1 MYADIFKRY
10 LYREKMMI
18 NKTIAGVLP
27 IVLIVMCPQTMAQTE
42 RDLPIK
48 HVAVVMD
55 GPSERADAIRK
66 LFLQEIRT
74 VNRGE
79 FDIRAPVDLQIKADW
94 TFTGVRAALEQVLKD
109 KRTDVVVTL
118 GVLASHAAAHQSSLP
133 RPVVAPFVADRKVQD
148 IPYKDGASGKA
159 NLSYVSLDV
168 DIPRDIKVFH
178 EIVPFTRLA
187 FLLDDAFVRALPGIG
202 KEVARAAGDLG
213 VTVIDV
219 AVEGSAAQ
227 TLNAIPRDTQA
238 VYVGPLPRLYS
249 QEYAKLVAGLNEHRL
264 PSFAFYGKSDV
275 ERGLLLAAAP
285 ALEMERVARRVAL
298 NVRRI
303 LLGEEPARIP
313 VAFARGEGLT
323 INMRTARAIGFSPN
337 WRLLTSAE
345 LLYEEEE
352 VKGEPLTFAA
362 AVQQAVEVN
371 LNLRIAQVNVSAGK
385 ENIRRAKSSLLP
397 QLNLTGQ
404 HVAIEED
411 DAQAIPGRAERTTS
425 GSLTLNQLLYS
436 EPAWANLDVQKQLQS
451 SRELQ
456 RDQVKLDI
464 VLETAQAYLN
474 VLRAR
479 TNLHIQND
487 NLRLTRSNLELAQSR
502 RRIGTAGPSE
512 VFRWQSE
519 VANAQR
525 VAVEAQAQV
534 RVAEIA
540 LNALLH
546 QSLEKPVKTVEV
558 GLDEPNL
565 ISSQQYLYDIIDN
578 PAHFQV
584 LRDFVVEEGLA
595 AVPELR
601 QLDALINAQD
611 RTLTSARRAY
621 WQPSVNFRVDRSETF
636 DRDGKQG
643 APLPGVDDTETT
655 LSLQLSLPLF
665 TGGARSAEKAQAS
678 EELMALRLQ
687 HRAMAERVEQRIR
700 AALFR
705 TRSAR
710 TAIRLS
716 REAAGAARSNLD
728 VVRDAYSRGTVSI
741 LDLLDAQSAA
751 LIAELRAATSVYGFV
766 SELMEVE
773 RAAARFD
780 FFLTPQDQADWFTRL
795 ESYFAKRGVPVSQQQ
810 QERGDDEDR

>member
-1 MYADIFKRY
+1 M
-10 LYREKMMI
+10 
-18 NKTIAGVLP
+18 NKNKLIANLLLTTFSVAATLVAGLLGSLLGSQSV
-27 IVLIVMCPQTMAQTE
+27 AQTAPK
-42 RDLPIK
+42 LPVK
-48 HVAVVMD
+48 TVAIVMD
-55 GPSERADAIRK
+55 GPSESADVIRK
-66 LFLQEIRT
+66 LFLEEIRT

-79 FDIRAPVDLQIKADW
+79 FDIRAPDDLQLKADW
-94 TFTGVRAALEQVLKD
+94 TSAGVRNALEQVLKD
-109 KRTDVVVTL
+109 KRTNVVVTL
-118 GVLASHAAAHQSSLP
+118 GVLASHAAAHRDNLP
-133 RPVVAPFVADRKVQD
+133 KPVIAPFVADRRVQD
-148 IPYKDGASGKA
+148 IPYKNGASGKA

-168 DIPRDIKVFH
+168 DIPHDIKVFH
-178 EIVPFTRLA
+178 DIVPFSRLA
-187 FLLDDAFVRALPGIG
+187 FLLDGAFARALPGIA
-202 KEVARAAGDLG
+202 KEVTRAARDLG
-213 VTVIDV
+213 VTVIEV
-219 AVEGSAAQ
+219 PVESSASQ
-227 TLNAIPRDTQA
+227 TLQAIPSDTQA

-249 QEYAKLVAGLNEHRL
+249 QEYAKLVAGLNERRL
-264 PSFAFYGKSDV
+264 PSFAFFGKTDV

-285 ALEMERVARRVAL
+285 ALEMERLARRVGL
-298 NVRRI
+298 NLRRI
-303 LLGEEPARIP
+303 LLGEQAGKIP
-313 VAFARGEGLT
+313 VAFVRGEGLT

-345 LLYEEEE
+345 LLYEERE
-352 VKGEPLTFAA
+352 VKGEALTFAG
-362 AVQQAVEVN
+362 AVRKALE
-371 LNLRIAQVNVSAGK
+371 LNLSLRVEQANVSAAK
-385 ENIRRAKSSLLP
+385 QNIRRARSTLLP
-397 QLNLTGQ
+397 QLNVTGQ
-404 HVAIEED
+404 QLAIEKD

-425 GSLTLNQLLYS
+425 GSITLNQILYS
-436 EPAWANLDVQKQLQS
+436 EPAWANLDIQQQLQS

-456 RDQVKLDI
+456 LDQVKLDI
-464 VLETAQAYLN
+464 VLETAQTYLN
-474 VLRAR
+474 VLRAK

-525 VAVEAQAQV
+525 VEVEAQALV
-534 RVAEIA
+534 HVAEIA

-546 QSLEKPVKTVEV
+546 QSLEQSVSTAEV

-565 ISSQQYLYDIIDN
+565 ISSQQHLYDIIDN
-578 PAHFQV
+578 PASFQL

-601 QLDALINAQD
+601 QLDALISAQD

-621 WQPSVNFRVDRSETF
+621 WQPSVNLRADRTETF
-636 DRDGKQG
+636 DRAGKQG
-643 APLPGVDDTETT
+643 PPLPGVDDTETT

-665 TGGARSAEKAQAS
+665 TSGARSAQKAQAS

-687 HRAMAERVEQRIR
+687 QQAVAERVEQRIR
-700 AALFR
+700 GGLFK

-716 REAAGAARSNLD
+716 REAASAAHSNLD

-741 LDLLDAQSAA
+741 LDLLDAQNAA
-751 LIAELRAATSVYGFV
+751 LIAELRAATSVYDFV
-766 SELMEVE
+766 SELMDVE

-795 ESYFAKRGVPVSQQQ
+795 ESYFAKRGVPIARQQQ
-810 QERGDDEDR
+810 QQKQE